1 MGRNKNGH
9 FFSTGSHSNNS
20 NPNFP
25 LPFTLPPEL
34 AAHYLSLSQQQQQQ
48 QQQQNA
54 TSKSPAPATA
64 TATATTVF
72 GPSPPPSADAAN
84 AANCNG
90 PTAPCSEA
98 EMKALMSMFVDIM
111 GMSME
116 GEATV
121 SSGANTNG
129 SNKQRPFGRDS
140 IVRLNMAAAA
150 AAAAGNSTSG
160 VNNNGSNN
168 NPFPVFSMMFGGSAA
183 AAAAAAA
190 AANGT
195 PWPNGTTQEEWMM
208 DYYEDDSLEDED
220 DEDDDEEGCSE
231 DEDDEV
237 CSDDEDDEE
246 IDDAV
251 HAVSSAKNKLSKN
264 NFSPSTDDS
273 HVDESSAVAAEL
285 IREEEGVEEER
296 ARRAAKKREKKVRK
310 KEKAKREAAIKA
322 EQAAQKKKWKLL
334 QSWKSR
340 VVSACTSDD
349 SPKLDTLLS
358 ESPLENSNDELE
370 STMQWLLPSCL
381 PKSKPVLSSTSL
393 QHQKIIPLL
402 RNSSQSH
409 QNSNKD
415 DVLDEAR
422 FKLSLYIM
430 SMSFHVILLPVLR
443 NGKSAFHVAC
453 AMGDVKFVY
462 LTLQQHR
469 QQNSEIKIHEPCS
482 NSGWTPLHYAAAY
495 GWFSVVELLL
505 SSYQKSTKKN
515 DGIILP
521 ITDHSLTNYKHEQS
535 KGVTVR
541 DLLECILY
549 SNIQEPSIN
558 CRGDALQE
566 VLTDD
571 HTNHN
576 LYIEN
581 LKTIK
586 DRILQVER
594 NGYSPLKSKEKNDT
608 VYISNSN
615 DQVASNPK
623 ILSTTSTNTKKKKK
637 KKKSKATNET
647 AQPKKKEDKAP
658 QENKEDPLITA
669 LLGMGF
675 AREQIDAA
683 VEACGGTSRATA
695 DDLVVWILER
705 NNTTESSDDNNANTL
720 QAEDSNTT
728 QSVAVS
734 TSPPQQE
741 VTNPVEHNIAIQM
754 MQQQRAEAAK
764 RSADAKAAAE
774 RLAAKREE
782 QRRIRR
788 EWNEREQL
796 RQKTQEKAKLL
807 EQVEKQ
813 RRVEIEKAKIE
824 AQQRFP
830 QEPSTN
836 SSTNA
841 GSTLLFP
848 TVFPNDAAQT
858 VNRPVVGNH
867 PVVGLTSV
875 APVYQSP
882 PMNTPAIYH
891 NTSNYSQTVPQVY
904 QPNSGYNHVQ
914 PKQPQILRKKQEHE
928 QPLEVNAFDFPE
940 LGKEQHDLSSKSINS
955 PNTPNQKHQTKRNNH
970 KSRNNAHNNAQNNV
984 HNINK
989 QSNKNNNQKNAKKP
1003 ANVAVDANQNMTP
1016 PGFKQAPQ
1024 SYESNPLGEI
1034 RATAKEFV
1042 PTSFAPRSQSHNS
1055 VPNTASMSSQPD
1067 TSYPD
1072 MNSSS
1077 QAQPPTL
1084 DPLYSH
1090 DNSQHEPNT
1099 ASLLEPVNSL
1109 LLSNS
1114 QHSHILLG
1122 TASNGNPLEGN
1133 VYHSGPKG
1141 HSPVPSVSSS
1151 ITNGL
1156 SATTDSNDHLI
1167 ASRVGS
1173 VMSFDSTSHPS
1184 ISSTNNNHTIP
1195 AATTNFLESMTPL
1208 GTIDATP
1215 APSAGA
1221 NLGSIWGTST
1231 ATTSTAAFAGFSAF
1245 NFAEPSS
1252 ASTGGNTMEAS
1263 SDSTKKANTNTWG
1276 SGPTLLNPTGN
1287 GGNGSIW

>member
-9 FFSTGSHSNNS
+9 FFSTGSNSNNS

-48 QQQQNA
+48 QQNA
-54 TSKSPAPATA
+54 TSKSPAS
-64 TATATTVF
+64 ATTVF
-72 GPSPPPSADAAN
+72 GPSPPPSADAANAAN

-121 SSGANTNG
+121 SSGANNNG

-150 AAAAGNSTSG
+150 AAAAGNSAPG

-195 PWPNGTTQEEWMM
+195 PWPNGATQEEWMM

-220 DEDDDEEGCSE
+220 DEDDDDEGCTE

-237 CSDDEDDEE
+237 CSEDEDDEE

-251 HAVSSAKNKLSKN
+251 HTTSSAKNKISKN
-264 NFSPSTDDS
+264 NSSTVTNDS

-285 IREEEGVEEER
+285 IREEQDVEEER

-349 SPKLDTLLS
+349 SAKLDTLLS
-358 ESPLENSNDELE
+358 ESPLENSNDDLE
-370 STMQWLLPSCL
+370 PTMQWLLPSCL
-381 PKSKPVLSSTSL
+381 PKSKPVLSSTSS

-402 RNSSQSH
+402 SNSSQSH
-409 QNSNKD
+409 QNTNKD
-415 DVLDEAR
+415 DILNEAR

-453 AMGDVKFVY
+453 AMGDVKFVH

-469 QQNSEIKIHEPCS
+469 QQNSEINIHECCS
-482 NSGWTPLHYAAAY
+482 NSGWSPLHYAAAY

-515 DGIILP
+515 ERIILP
-521 ITDHSLTNYKHEQS
+521 ITDYNLTNYKHEQS

-558 CRGDALQE
+558 CCGDALQE

-571 HTNHN
+571 YTNNN

-615 DQVASNPK
+615 EQVTPNPK
-623 ILSTTSTNTKKKKK
+623 ILSSTSTTTKKKKK
-637 KKKSKATNET
+637 KKKNKSTNES
-647 AQPKKKEDKAP
+647 AQSKKKEDKPP

-705 NNTTESSDDNNANTL
+705 NSTTESSDDNNANTL
-720 QAEDSNTT
+720 QVEESNTT
-728 QSVAVS
+728 QPVAVS
-734 TSPPQQE
+734 TSSPQQE
-741 VTNPVEHNIAIQM
+741 VANSIEHNIAIQM

-764 RSADAKAAAE
+764 RSAAANRSAAALASAE
-774 RLAAKREE
+774 RL
-782 QRRIRR
+782 
-788 EWNEREQL
+788 
-796 RQKTQEKAKLL
+796 
-807 EQVEKQ
+807 
-813 RRVEIEKAKIE
+813 
-824 AQQRFP
+824 
-830 QEPSTN
+830 
-836 SSTNA
+836 
-841 GSTLLFP
+841 
-848 TVFPNDAAQT
+848 DAAT
-858 VNRPVVGNH
+858 
-867 PVVGLTSV
+867 
-875 APVYQSP
+875 
-882 PMNTPAIYH
+882 
-891 NTSNYSQTVPQVY
+891 
-904 QPNSGYNHVQ
+904 
-914 PKQPQILRKKQEHE
+914 
-928 QPLEVNAFDFPE
+928 
-940 LGKEQHDLSSKSINS
+940 KS
-955 PNTPNQKHQTKRNNH
+955 
-970 KSRNNAHNNAQNNV
+970 
-984 HNINK
+984 
-989 QSNKNNNQKNAKKP
+989 
-1003 ANVAVDANQNMTP
+1003 
-1016 PGFKQAPQ
+1016 
-1024 SYESNPLGEI
+1024 
-1034 RATAKEFV
+1034 
-1042 PTSFAPRSQSHNS
+1042 
-1055 VPNTASMSSQPD
+1055 
-1067 TSYPD
+1067 
-1072 MNSSS
+1072 
-1077 QAQPPTL
+1077 
-1084 DPLYSH
+1084 
-1090 DNSQHEPNT
+1090 
-1099 ASLLEPVNSL
+1099 
-1109 LLSNS
+1109 
-1114 QHSHILLG
+1114 
-1122 TASNGNPLEGN
+1122 
-1133 VYHSGPKG
+1133 
-1141 HSPVPSVSSS
+1141 
-1151 ITNGL
+1151 
-1156 SATTDSNDHLI
+1156 
-1167 ASRVGS
+1167 
-1173 VMSFDSTSHPS
+1173 
-1184 ISSTNNNHTIP
+1184 
-1195 AATTNFLESMTPL
+1195 
-1208 GTIDATP
+1208 
-1215 APSAGA
+1215 
-1221 NLGSIWGTST
+1221 
-1231 ATTSTAAFAGFSAF
+1231 
-1245 NFAEPSS
+1245 
-1252 ASTGGNTMEAS
+1252 
-1263 SDSTKKANTNTWG
+1263 
-1276 SGPTLLNPTGN
+1276 
-1287 GGNGSIW
+1287 